1 MEVKERPDEA
11 DDASVQAYPE
21 GSRNYVKERLR
32 KRVNLYELYLPE
44 HGRIITL
51 AETGP
56 QPVILRNEE
65 YFGPDEGPY
74 TLWGLTS
81 VPGELLPLSPL
92 VALWDEFLELQQHA
106 ADMADSAATHKKIG
120 IGPTGADE
128 DAKTIRDAK
137 NGGMYLVNNPDQI
150 HDFEIGGASD
160 TQMSFTAYLRARLD
174 RNLGF
179 SDAQRGVVNGDST
192 ATEANLAAAS
202 SDLRVDSMSVK
213 CGGA

>member
-1 MEVKERPDEA
+1 MSLTERGTE
-11 DDASVQAYPE
+11 DDPTTQAYPE
-21 GSRNYVKERLR
+21 NVGADAIERQR

-106 ADMADSAATHKKIG
+106 AD
-120 IGPTGADE
+120 
-128 DAKTIRDAK
+128 
-137 NGGMYLVNNPDQI
+137 
-150 HDFEIGGASD
+150 
-160 TQMSFTAYLRARLD
+160 
-174 RNLGF
+174 
-179 SDAQRGVVNGDST
+179 
-192 ATEANLAAAS
+192 
-202 SDLRVDSMSVK
+202 
-213 CGGA
+213 